1 MTLTYVFDANAILDF
16 AEGGKGKYRV
26 QEILQEAL
34 LERCSALISVLNW
47 GEVFYHLWSKLGED
61 RGRRMLGTL
70 SSLPLQLVPIDLPQA
85 LKAAEIKALHH
96 IPYVDCIAAA
106 LAQLNQGSLVTS
118 DRDFEKLGRHA
129 KVLWLPRK

>member
-1 MTLTYVFDANAILDF
+1 MTPTYVFDANAILDF
-16 AEGGKGKYRV
+16 AEGGKGEYRV
-26 QEILQEAL
+26 REILQEAL
-34 LERCSALISVLNW
+34 HERCSVLMSVLNW
-47 GEVFYHLWSKLGED
+47 GEVFYQLWSKLGEKK
-61 RGRRMLGTL
+61 GRQTLGSL

-85 LKAAEIKALHH
+85 LKAAEIKVLHH

-118 DRDFEKLGRHA
+118 DRDFEKLGRQA